1 MWQRLNKCG
10 TINFDELVTQQHL
23 YNSTTTVQW
32 RHRNNNTSKIGKEM
46 YFLMPWWWSSGQ
58 YSPLLLQQSKFES
71 YFKALSFSVKFLFDR
86 NENKQKEAGCGSFNK
101 DLYLMLNTQCRY
113 NQCEKALAQWP
124 TLSERYCHLL
134 GKT

>member
-10 TINFDELVTQQHL
+10 HGQLILMNWSHNNT
-23 YNSTTTVQW
+23 YTTVQW
-32 RHRNNNTSKIGKEM
+32 RHSNNNTSKIGKEL

-58 YSPLLLQQSKFES
+58 HSPLLLQQSKFES